1 MTGSTV
7 LAINQIEPRKLE
19 TVAAKQVE
27 QLSAHVAA
35 TVVLPFDR
43 HVHEGREIGLDK
55 LSKHS
60 RRCYL
65 EMAAVLSDMFPSRE
79 MAHDLAGGRSRSR

>member
-1 MTGSTV
+1 M
-7 LAINQIEPRKLE
+7 LAVNHVEPRKPD
-19 TVAAKQVE
+19 TVAGKELE

-35 TVVLPFDR
+35 AVVLPFDR

-55 LSKHS
+55 LSKDS

-65 EMAAVLSDMFPSRE
+65 ELAAALANMFPSRV
-79 MAHDLAGGRSRSR
+79 SR